1 MSLKTTE
8 RRQYTDTNVS
18 RIIAFSL
25 LYIDS
30 RLRYIIYVLTALAP
44 RLPDSHVSATART
57 SACPRTATGR
67 TAAAWSASHHLLLFL
82 SSYVVDERSRQNRD
96 RLRRRQVESLADADP
111 QRPVLVQQTHL
122 RGLLRVRLRAGHAAI
137 AQPLQLEQQVEEPAL
152 GEAQRVGV
160 RRSAGENGEVG
171 DRLRQQAL
179 CLREAYGRGADSAG
193 TGTPGG

>member
-67 TAAAWSASHHLLLFL
+67 TAAAWSASRHLLFSSPPTSLMNEAARIAIACDVDRSNRSRMRIPSVRFL
-82 SSYVVDERSRQNRD
+82 SSRLTFAVFSASASGQGTRRSRSPFSWSSR
-96 RLRRRQVESLADADP
+96 SK
-111 QRPVLVQQTHL
+111 RP
-122 RGLLRVRLRAGHAAI
+122 
-137 AQPLQLEQQVEEPAL
+137 PSEKP
-152 GEAQRVGV
+152 
-160 RRSAGENGEVG
+160 SA
-171 DRLRQQAL
+171 
-179 CLREAYGRGADSAG
+179 
-193 TGTPGG
+193 